1 MSKAFPPGSDAPL
14 AAGGEISQLVQLR
27 GFRTFAATVRH
38 IQGLPY
44 GRTSKMDY
52 RLVLTEGRGTCSSKH
67 ALLAA
72 LAQENELAVK
82 LTLGVYEMTET
93 NTPGVG
99 KVLASSGL
107 SSIPEAHC
115 FLRTAFSVIDVTMP
129 GEALSAAERVF
140 LHEEVIGP
148 ADVGAYKTSVHRR
161 VLANWLYATGRSSF
175 GLDAAWAVR
184 EACIAALSGEAPK
197 PSSTLQAS

>member
-14 AAGGEISQLVQLR
+14 AASGEMSQLARLH
-27 GFRTFAATVRH
+27 GLGTFAAAVRH
-38 IQGLPY
+38 VQGLLY
-44 GRTSKMDY
+44 GRTSKPDY

-72 LAQENELAVK
+72 LAQENELAVD
-82 LTLGVYEMTET
+82 LVLGVYEMTEA

-99 KVLASSGL
+99 EVLASSGL

-115 FLRTAFSVIDVTMP
+115 FLRTGFGVIDVTVP
-129 GEALSAAERVF
+129 GVALGAAERVF

-148 ADVGAYKTSVHRR
+148 DDVGAYKMSVHRR
-161 VLANWLYATGRSSF
+161 VLADWLQAAGRSSY
-175 GLDAAWAVR
+175 GLSAAWAVR
-184 EACIAALSGEAPK
+184 EACIAALSGEASK
-197 PSSTLQAS
+197 PSSALQAS